1 MTVLMCLYF
10 WEFSLVKV
18 KTDWFNTNR
27 PNPKRKLSWEWS
39 DGITLLAAD
48 ATADGGRSMGGRDV
62 VAPAVGAAAAAR
74 RVGAGAGRVRRLRAV
89 RARLALRQLRQ
100 PGARRLVAAA
110 AAAAAALLPAA
121 RARSAAP
128 LALAHALHDDAS
140 TIP

>member
-1 MTVLMCLYF
+1 MCLYF

-27 PNPKRKLSWEWS
+27 PNPKRKLSWEWC

-48 ATADGGRSMGGRDV
+48 ATADGGRGMGGRDV

-110 AAAAAALLPAA
+110 AAAALLPAA

-128 LALAHALHDDAS
+128 LALALAHALHDDAS

>member
-1 MTVLMCLYF
+1 
-10 WEFSLVKV
+10 
-18 KTDWFNTNR
+18 
-27 PNPKRKLSWEWS
+27 
-39 DGITLLAAD
+39 
-48 ATADGGRSMGGRDV
+48 MGGRDV

-110 AAAAAALLPAA
+110 AAAAAAALLPAA
-121 RARSAAP
+121 RSRSAAP